1 MKTLRLFLLMLGLGL
16 CFQSFA
22 SGLRAPEGA
31 VVLTVAGNILKTN
44 EDHVAAFDL
53 NMLDQLPQ
61 HSVNTTTPW
70 FDKPKTFT
78 GPLAR
83 DVLKLL
89 GASGTNARAVALNDY
104 HIDIP
109 TQDFDDFDV
118 ILATRIDGEILSI
131 RDKGPL
137 FIIYPFDQIPETR
150 NEVFF
155 QRCIWQLV
163 QVIVE

>member
-1 MKTLRLFLLMLGLGL
+1 MKSLRLFIAMLGLGL
-16 CFQSFA
+16 CWQSFA
-22 SGLRAPEGA
+22 SGLEDPQGS
-31 VVLTVAGNILKTN
+31 VVLTVTGNVQNTN
-44 EDHVAAFDL
+44 REHVAAFDL
-53 NMLDQLPQ
+53 AMLDQLPQ

-89 GASGTNARAVALNDY
+89 EAHGTNARAVALNDY

-109 TQDFDDFDV
+109 TRDFDNFDV

-137 FIIYPFDQIPETR
+137 FIIYPFDEIPETR
-150 NEVFF
+150 NEVYF